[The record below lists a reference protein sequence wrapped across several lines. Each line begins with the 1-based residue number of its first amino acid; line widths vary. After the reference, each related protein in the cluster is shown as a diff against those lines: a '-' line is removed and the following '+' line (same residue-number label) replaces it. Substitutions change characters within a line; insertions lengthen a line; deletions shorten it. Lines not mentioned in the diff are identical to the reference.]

1 MWQCCAVKAPGDS
14 GRWHY
19 SPLASDDPG
28 VILCSLTS
36 HISHQCWLYVVH
48 CSHLVTCHSHSS
60 LSPACLLTQYPGQT
74 ALPSLLF
81 SAPAQLSRLPGQAV
95 VCPAHSR
102 PGRNSQWNSPAGA
115 WVSQDSEIFPG
126 LKAYPT
132 FELKYLTFE
141 IFLYHLE
148 HPEMQWRRVMK
159 LCEWAYLKCLWNV
172 YLKCLSNL
180 YSLK

>member
-1 MWQCCAVKAPGDS
+1 MSHVTCYTSAVWCRIKQLLASVRERVLWLLHVMRSEIWLMWQCCAVKAPGDS

-36 HISHQCWLYVVH
+36 HISHECWLYVVH

-81 SAPAQLSRLPGQAV
+81 SAPAQLSRSPGYLARLWSARLTPGQGET
-95 VCPAHSR
+95 HNETLR
-102 PGRNSQWNSPAGA
+102 PG
-115 WVSQDSEIFPG
+115 PG
-126 LKAYPT
+126 SRKT
-132 FELKYLTFE
+132 
-141 IFLYHLE
+141 
-148 HPEMQWRRVMK
+148 RR
-159 LCEWAYLKCLWNV
+159 
-172 YLKCLSNL
+172 
-180 YSLK
+180 YSLTTWCFVLKLI